1 MNKISKILKIYKNST
16 EEIIPKEWN
25 VKRLSQL
32 GTIYSGG
39 TPDTENKEYWDGNIF
54 WCTPSDI
61 TQLQSK
67 YIQSTENKITNKGL
81 QNSSATLLPIKSIIV
96 CTRATIGNAA
106 ITNIELATNQGFKN
120 IIPNNC
126 NTEWLFYS
134 IIFNKLKLKR
144 LGCGSTFLEISKK
157 DFENF
162 KVLVPPLEEQK
173 KIAEILSTW
182 DEAIEKQSK
191 LIKKLELRKR
201 GIMQCLLTGRTR
213 LPGFT
218 TPWQKVKLGDI
229 FTERNETKCEH
240 LALLSITADKGVILQ
255 SESDKKDTSNEDKSK
270 YKKICPNDIGYNTM
284 RMWQGRSALSNIEG
298 IVSPAYT
305 IVTPKKNINT
315 LFISEV
321 IKLPRVIY
329 DFWTHSQG
337 LVGDTL
343 NCKFHDFKQIT
354 VLIPSITEQNAISK
368 ILTTFDEEINIQR
381 KKLETL
387 RTQKRGLIQQ
397 LLTGKTRVKIKKNNL
412 WDLKKIL

>member
-120 IIPNNC
+120 IIPNKC

-162 KVLVPPLEEQK
+162 KLLAPPLEEQK

-191 LIKKLELRKR
+191 LIEKLELRKR
-201 GIMQCLLTGRTR
+201 GVMQRLLTSRTR
-213 LPGFT
+213 LSGFT

-229 FTERNETKCEH
+229 CKETTIKNTKNAKYIVLSCTKYKGLVSSLEYFGKQIFSNDLKQYKIVPKNHFAYATNHIEEGSIGYQIDYDYSLISPMYTVFKTNENKINNH
-240 LALLSITADKGVILQ
+240 FLYALLKTPLMIYNYKSRIEGSIDRRGGLR
-255 SESDKKDTSNEDKSK
+255 
-270 YKKICPNDIGYNTM
+270 YNTF
-284 RMWQGRSALSNIEG
+284 AKIPIL
-298 IVSPAYT
+298 
-305 IVTPKKNINT
+305 
-315 LFISEV
+315 
-321 IKLPRVIY
+321 LP
-329 DFWTHSQG
+329 
-337 LVGDTL
+337 TL
-343 NCKFHDFKQIT
+343 N
-354 VLIPSITEQNAISK
+354 EQNAISK
-368 ILTTFDEEINIQR
+368 ILTTIDEEINIQH

-387 RTQKRGLIQQ
+387 RTQKCGLMQQ
-397 LLTGKTRVKIKKNNL
+397 LLTGKTRVKI
-412 WDLKKIL
+412 

>member
-1 MNKISKILKIYKNST
+1 MTTKNNIPKGFKDSAVG
-16 EEIIPKEWN
+16 IIPKEWR
-25 VKRLSQL
+25 VKTLSECFYISAGRDLQ
-32 GTIYSGG
+32 
-39 TPDTENKEYWDGNIF
+39 KEYFSKTSTNTHCYPIF
-54 WCTPSDI
+54 SNSLD
-61 TQLQSK
+61 
-67 YIQSTENKITNKGL
+67 NKGL
-81 QNSSATLLPIKSIIV
+81 YGYTSHPRYKAGSITITGRGMLGVAEYRKIDFDAIVRLLVLFPK
-96 CTRATIGNAA
+96 
-106 ITNIELATNQGFKN
+106 LN
-120 IIPNNC
+120 IIGQLI
-126 NTEWLFYS
+126 TEY
-134 IIFNKLKLKR
+134 I
-144 LGCGSTFLEISKK
+144 
-157 DFENF
+157 NF
-162 KVLVPPLEEQK
+162 KKPFYFECTGVPQLTAPQIANIQIPIPPLEEQK

-191 LIKKLELRKR
+191 LIEKLELRKR
-201 GIMQCLLTGRTR
+201 GVMQRLLTGRTR
-213 LPGFT
+213 LSGFT

-270 YKKICPNDIGYNTM
+270 YKRICPNDIGYNTM

-315 LFISEV
+315 LFISEI

-329 DFWTHSQG
+329 DFWSHSQG

-354 VLIPSITEQNAISK
+354 VLIPSITEQNTISK
-368 ILTTFDEEINIQR
+368 ILTTIDEEINIQH

-387 RTQKRGLIQQ
+387 RTQKRGLMQQ
-397 LLTGKTRVKIKKNNL
+397 LLTGKTRVK
-412 WDLKKIL
+412 

>member
-120 IIPNNC
+120 IIPNKC

-162 KVLVPPLEEQK
+162 KLLAPPLEEQK

-191 LIKKLELRKR
+191 LIEKLELRKR
-201 GIMQCLLTGRTR
+201 GIMQRLLTGRTR

-218 TPWQKVKLGDI
+218 TSWQKMKLGDI
-229 FTERNETKCEH
+229 CKETTIKNTKNAKYIVLSCTKYKGLVSSLEYFGKQIFSNDLKQYKIVPKNHFAYATNHIEEGSIGYQIDYDYSLISPMYTVFKTNENKINNH
-240 LALLSITADKGVILQ
+240 FLYALLKTPLMMYNYKSRIEGSIDRRGGLR
-255 SESDKKDTSNEDKSK
+255 
-270 YKKICPNDIGYNTM
+270 YNTF
-284 RMWQGRSALSNIEG
+284 AKIPIL
-298 IVSPAYT
+298 
-305 IVTPKKNINT
+305 
-315 LFISEV
+315 
-321 IKLPRVIY
+321 LP
-329 DFWTHSQG
+329 
-337 LVGDTL
+337 TL
-343 NCKFHDFKQIT
+343 N
-354 VLIPSITEQNAISK
+354 EQNAISK
-368 ILTTFDEEINIQR
+368 ILTTIDGEINIQH

-387 RTQKRGLIQQ
+387 RTQKRGLMQQ
-397 LLTGKTRVKIKKNNL
+397 LLTGKTRVKI
-412 WDLKKIL
+412 

>member
-120 IIPNNC
+120 IIPNKC

-162 KVLVPPLEEQK
+162 KLLAPPLEEQK

-191 LIKKLELRKR
+191 LIEKLELRKR
-201 GIMQCLLTGRTR
+201 GIMQRLLTGRTR
-213 LPGFT
+213 LSGFT

-229 FTERNETKCEH
+229 CSITTGKLDANAMNNNGIYPFFTCAKEVYKINQFAFDTEALLISGNGEH
-240 LALLSITADKGVILQ
+240 LGYVHYYKGKFNAYQRTYVLNNFTQDIFYMFYTLKQNLPKRILQ
-255 SESDKKDTSNEDKSK
+255 TKSSSNTPYIIMETLTNMEIILPDNQEQKS
-270 YKKICPNDIGYNTM
+270 I
-284 RMWQGRSALSNIEG
+284 A
-298 IVSPAYT
+298 
-305 IVTPKKNINT
+305 NT
-315 LFISEV
+315 L
-321 IKLPRVIY
+321 
-329 DFWTHSQG
+329 
-337 LVGDTL
+337 
-343 NCKFHDFKQIT
+343 
-354 VLIPSITEQNAISK
+354 
-368 ILTTFDEEINIQR
+368 TTIDEEINIQV
-381 KKLETL
+381 KKLETF
-387 RTQKRGLIQQ
+387 RTQKCGLMQQ
-397 LLTGKTRVKIKKNNL
+397 LLTGKTRVNF
-412 WDLKKIL
+412 

>member
-1 MNKISKILKIYKNST
+1 MTKNNIPEGYKASIVG
-16 EEIIPKEWN
+16 IIPEEWEI
-25 VKRLSQL
+25 KKLSQL
-32 GTIYSGG
+32 GIIYSGG
-39 TPDTENKEYWDGNIF
+39 TPDTENKEYWGGNIF

-67 YIQSTENKITNKGL
+67 YIQNTENKITNKGL
-81 QNSSATLLPIKSIIV
+81 QNSSATLLPVKSIIV

-106 ITNIELATNQGFKN
+106 ITNIELTTNQGFKN
-120 IIPNNC
+120 IVPNNC

-162 KVLVPPLEEQK
+162 KFLVPPLEEQQ
-173 KIAEILSTW
+173 KIVEILSTW

-191 LIKKLELRKR
+191 LIEKLELRKR

-218 TPWQKVKLGDI
+218 TPWKKVKLGYI
-229 FTERNETKCEH
+229 FTERNETKQEH
-240 LALLSITADKGVILQ
+240 LPLLSIAAEKGVILQ

-270 YKKICPNDIGYNTM
+270 YKRICPNDIGYNTM
-284 RMWQGRSALSNIEG
+284 RMWQGRSALSSIEG

-305 IVTPKKNINT
+305 IVTPKENIDT
-315 LFISEV
+315 LFISEI

-387 RTQKRGLIQQ
+387 RTQKRGLMQQ
-397 LLTGKTRVKIKKNNL
+397 LLTGKTRVKN
-412 WDLKKIL
+412 

>member
-1 MNKISKILKIYKNST
+1 MTKNNIPEGYKASIVG
-16 EEIIPKEWN
+16 IIPEEWEI
-25 VKRLSQL
+25 KKLSQL
-32 GTIYSGG
+32 GIIYSGG
-39 TPDTENKEYWDGNIF
+39 TPDTENKEYWGGNIF

-67 YIQSTENKITNKGL
+67 YIQNTENKITNKGL
-81 QNSSATLLPIKSIIV
+81 QNSSATLLPVKSIIV

-106 ITNIELATNQGFKN
+106 ITNIELTTNQGFKN
-120 IIPNNC
+120 IVPNNC

-162 KVLVPPLEEQK
+162 KFLVPPLEEQQ
-173 KIAEILSTW
+173 KIVEILSTW

-191 LIKKLELRKR
+191 LIEKLELRKR

-218 TPWQKVKLGDI
+218 TPWKKVKLGDI
-229 FTERNETKCEH
+229 FTERNETKQEH
-240 LALLSITADKGVILQ
+240 LPLLSIAAEKGVILQ

-270 YKKICPNDIGYNTM
+270 YKRICPNDIGYNTM
-284 RMWQGRSALSNIEG
+284 RMWQGRSALSSIEG

-305 IVTPKKNINT
+305 IVTPKENIDT
-315 LFISEV
+315 LFISEI

-387 RTQKRGLIQQ
+387 RTQKRGLMQQ
-397 LLTGKTRVKIKKNNL
+397 LLTGKTRVKN
-412 WDLKKIL
+412 